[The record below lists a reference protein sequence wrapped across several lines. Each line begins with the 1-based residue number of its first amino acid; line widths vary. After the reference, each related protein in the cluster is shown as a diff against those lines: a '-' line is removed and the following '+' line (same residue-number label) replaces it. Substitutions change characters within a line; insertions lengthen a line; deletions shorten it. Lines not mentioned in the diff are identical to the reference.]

1 MKKYNFEKGQWN
13 PDEFRYVYSSRF
25 TPTPLMKQEEDCIVN
40 GIDASTGEF
49 DYVSMVTEKKYTTG
63 VRLETSCSFEA
74 YGAPLIVLSDDF
86 YKGENGAW
94 YFGVHYEIVL
104 YEGGINVWRLN
115 LNKDVMKWE
124 NLMRLKFPVTPKEV
138 HTLKV
143 QVLDKA
149 LDIETEGAHVIL
161 RVDDLPTEFRA
172 GITACEGI
180 NRFYTYSIET

>member
-1 MKKYNFEKGQWN
+1 MKKYNFAKGQWN
-13 PDEFRYVYSSRF
+13 PEEFRYVYSSRF

-49 DYVSMVTEKKYTTG
+49 DYVSMVAEKKYTTG
-63 VRLETSCSFEA
+63 ARLETRCSFEA
-74 YGAPLIVLSDDF
+74 YGAPLIVLSDEF
-86 YKGENGAW
+86 YKGENGKW

-115 LNKDVMKWE
+115 LNKDVMEWD

-143 QVLDKA
+143 HVLEKA
-149 LDIETEGAHVIL
+149 LDIKTEGAHVVL
-161 RVDDLPTEFRA
+161 RVDDLPSEFRA

-180 NRFYTYSIET
+180 NRFYTYSIEA